1 MIALIFTI
9 WLLTM
14 EKLGYEVTY
23 VDYIFMA
30 FIYLINLATFAVKV
44 SLLNENSTGKN
55 QTFNTLSFG
64 SRKKVK

>member
-30 FIYLINLATFAVKV
+30 LIYLINLASFAVKV
-44 SLLNENSTGKN
+44 SILNESPQGKN
-55 QTFNTLSFG
+55 KTLNTFSFD
-64 SRKKVK
+64 SNKKVK

>member
-1 MIALIFTI
+1 
-9 WLLTM
+9 M

>member
-30 FIYLINLATFAVKV
+30 LIYSINLASFAVKV
-44 SLLNENSTGKN
+44 SLLNENSTSKDKTLN
-55 QTFNTLSFG
+55 TFSFG